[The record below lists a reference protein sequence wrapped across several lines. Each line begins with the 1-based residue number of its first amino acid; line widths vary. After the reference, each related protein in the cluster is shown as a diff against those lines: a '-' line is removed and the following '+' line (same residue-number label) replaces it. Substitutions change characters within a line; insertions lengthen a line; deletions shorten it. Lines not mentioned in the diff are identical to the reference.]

1 MLKHVWENDDFIY
14 VQRLNEQGHIVS
26 VFRFSKQLGLNEEY
40 NSYVDIADEQAL
52 RTCNNAD
59 SSNVIGV

>member
-14 VQRLNEQGHIVS
+14 VQRLNEHGHIVS
-26 VFRFSKQLGLNEEY
+26 VFRFSKQQGLNQEY
-40 NSYVDIADEQAL
+40 NSYVDIADEQVL
-52 RTCNNAD
+52 HTSNNAD